1 MTNGIVAIGGLLALA
16 GIKSRL
22 GSGIRLSPGLY
33 IFNKIPLVHI
43 DYSIE
48 QDSLAN
54 EIIQGFLDYFF
65 SHISSE
71 EYEFS
76 GTTVFSENEK
86 MFMIEIDDYYNHHR
100 FKIKSNI
107 DSGELFG
114 SLVVSGGYI
123 DIDLYMYLEDSHPTI
138 SANFKLLELFTE
150 YIHQLISDEGLTSS
164 SEVKDYF
171 LSEDLLRNRH
181 WLERYNQN
189 KKDLKSIKNRWG
201 EISQGAYSA
210 HDNEEH
216 LSEREGFTDD
226 TLYSVQYR
234 LFQGGDPYNLFKQ
247 PQPIKSRL
255 RKR

>member
-22 GSGIRLSPGLY
+22 GSSIRLSPGFY
-33 IFNKIPLVHI
+33 IFNRIPLVNV

-48 QDSLAN
+48 DEDAKELILQR
-54 EIIQGFLDYFF
+54 FLDYLL
-65 SHISSE
+65 SHLDSE
-71 EYEFS
+71 EYDFS
-76 GTTVFSENEK
+76 GTTVLSENEEK
-86 MFMIEIDDYYNHHR
+86 FMVGIDDFGRQYR
-100 FKIKSNI
+100 FKIQSNI
-107 DSGELFG
+107 DSGEIFG
-114 SLVVSGGYI
+114 SAVITDTYI
-123 DIDLYMYLEDSHPTI
+123 DFDLYMYLEDSHPTI

-164 SEVKDYF
+164 SEVQDYF
-171 LSEDLLRNRH
+171 LSGDLLRSRY
-181 WLERYNQN
+181 WLERYDQN
-189 KKDLKSIKNRWG
+189 KKDLKSIKNRWD

-210 HDNEEH
+210 HDHENH

-234 LFQGGDPYNLFKQ
+234 LFQGGDPYNLFKEL
-247 PQPIKSRL
+247 QPIKSRL